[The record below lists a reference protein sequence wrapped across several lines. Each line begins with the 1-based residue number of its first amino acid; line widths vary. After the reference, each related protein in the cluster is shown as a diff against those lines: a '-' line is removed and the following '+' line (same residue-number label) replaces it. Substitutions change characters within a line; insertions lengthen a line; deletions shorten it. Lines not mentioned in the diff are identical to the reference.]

1 MIAFGFWGKRRATTQ
16 SDFLVA
22 GRRLGPMLYSGT
34 MAAIVLGGAST
45 IGGVGL
51 GYQYGI
57 SGMWLVFAIGVG
69 ILLLSLLF
77 AGRIQ
82 RLRVYT
88 VSQML
93 ELRYGPGSSVLS
105 GVVMCGYT
113 LMLSVTSTIA
123 YATIFGALFDIGR
136 VLAIILGG
144 SVVVIYSVL
153 GGMWSI
159 TLTDFVQFVIKT
171 IGIFF
176 ILLPIALYKTGGI
189 SGLADKLPADATSFT
204 AIGGDTILT
213 YFVIYTF
220 GLLIGQDIWQR
231 VFTARS
237 PGVARWAGTASGV
250 YCLLYAVAGAVI
262 GMAAKVLLPALEA
275 RDDAFAE
282 FVEMQLPP
290 ILAGLVLAAALAAV
304 MSTSSGA
311 LIATATVFSQD
322 IVARLRKRDIEAG
335 SEHDHVRSNRIY
347 VAAFGI
353 VMIVIACLLQDVVAA
368 LTVAYDILVG
378 GLLIPI
384 LGGLLWRRGTN
395 VGAIA
400 AMAVGTV
407 CDAGHHDRRGGHLRQ
422 RTDLCRAGVRP
433 GGVHHRQFAQQA
445 HRKRRDG
452 GMGPQEPRGEHGTRA
467 ADGCDNI
474 VRRCKVAPCRS
485 LTVGGEAWT
494 GGASVARQSAARLP
508 RAQWSS
514 GPGLVG
520 IAQSHAILG
529 IGPDLLDL
537 FGATTTNPICTT
549 PGPAPRRLPVG
560 RRPAP
565 SA

>member
-1 MIAFGFWGKRRATTQ
+1 
-16 SDFLVA
+16 
-22 GRRLGPMLYSGT
+22 
-34 MAAIVLGGAST
+34 
-45 IGGVGL
+45 
-51 GYQYGI
+51 
-57 SGMWLVFAIGVG
+57 
-69 ILLLSLLF
+69 
-77 AGRIQ
+77 
-82 RLRVYT
+82 
-88 VSQML
+88 
-93 ELRYGPGSSVLS
+93 
-105 GVVMCGYT
+105 
-113 LMLSVTSTIA
+113 
-123 YATIFGALFDIGR
+123 
-136 VLAIILGG
+136 VLAIVLGG
-144 SVVVIYSVL
+144 SVVVVYSVL

-176 ILLPIALYKTGGI
+176 ILLPVALYKTGGI
-189 SGLADKLPADATSFT
+189 GGLADKLPAEATSFT
-204 AIGGDTILT
+204 AIGGQTILT

-237 PGVARWAGTASGV
+237 PGVARWAGTAAGV

-335 SEHDHVRSNRIY
+335 SEPDHIRSNRIY
-347 VAAFGI
+347 VAVFGV

-407 CDAGHHDRRGGHLRQ
+407 ATLATMIAVGDIFANEPIYVGLASGLVVFVLGSLLSKPTATEVIAEWDRRS
-422 RTDLCRAGVRP
+422 
-433 GGVHHRQFAQQA
+433 
-445 HRKRRDG
+445 
-452 GMGPQEPRGEHGTRA
+452 RGEGA
-467 ADGCDNI
+467 AAEP
-474 VRRCKVAPCRS
+474 V
-485 LTVGGEAWT
+485 TEAT
-494 GGASVARQSAARLP
+494 
-508 RAQWSS
+508 
-514 GPGLVG
+514 
-520 IAQSHAILG
+520 I
-529 IGPDLLDL
+529 
-537 FGATTTNPICTT
+537 
-549 PGPAPRRLPVG
+549 
-560 RRPAP
+560 
-565 SA
+565 

>member
-1 MIAFGFWGKRRATTQ
+1 MDIAIVALYLVGMIAFGFWGKRKATTQ

-22 GRRLGPMLYSGT
+22 GRRLGPALYSGT

-57 SGMWLVFAIGVG
+57 SGMWLVIAIGVG
-69 ILLLSLLF
+69 ILALSLLF

-105 GVVMCGYT
+105 GFVMWAYT

-123 YATIFGALFDIGR
+123 YATIFGALLDISK
-136 VLAIILGG
+136 VPAIILGG
-144 SVVVIYSVL
+144 SVVIIYSTL
-153 GGMWSI
+153 GGMWAI
-159 TLTDFVQFVIKT
+159 TLTDFVQFIIKT

-176 ILLPIALYKTGGI
+176 ILLPIAVIHAGGW
-189 SGLADKLPADATSFT
+189 SGLTQHLPADATSLT
-204 AIGGDTILT
+204 TIGGGTIVT

-237 PGVARWAGTASGV
+237 PEVAKWAGAGAGV

-262 GMAAKVLLPALEA
+262 GMAAKVLLPHLDA
-275 RDDAFAE
+275 RDDAFAQL
-282 FVEMQLPP
+282 VENQLHP

-322 IVARLRKRDIEAG
+322 IVGRVFKKESIAEELAPG
-335 SEHDHVRSNRIY
+335 SAQTEHDHVKGNRLY
-347 VAAFGI
+347 VAGFGI
-353 VMIVIACLLQDVVAA
+353 LMVIIACVLQDVVAA

-378 GLLIPI
+378 GLLVPI
-384 LGGLLWRRGTN
+384 IGGLIWRRGTN

-407 CDAGHHDRRGGHLRQ
+407 VTLVTMAALGDIFANEPIYYGLASGLIVYVVASLATKPTAPEVLAEWDRRS
-422 RTDLCRAGVRP
+422 
-433 GGVHHRQFAQQA
+433 
-445 HRKRRDG
+445 
-452 GMGPQEPRGEHGTRA
+452 RGETTEP
-467 ADGCDNI
+467 
-474 VRRCKVAPCRS
+474 VP
-485 LTVGGEAWT
+485 
-494 GGASVARQSAARLP
+494 AS
-508 RAQWSS
+508 
-514 GPGLVG
+514 
-520 IAQSHAILG
+520 
-529 IGPDLLDL
+529 
-537 FGATTTNPICTT
+537 
-549 PGPAPRRLPVG
+549 
-560 RRPAP
+560 
-565 SA
+565 

>member
-1 MIAFGFWGKRRATTQ
+1 MDIAIVAIYLLGMIAFGFWGKRRATTQ

-22 GRRLGPMLYSGT
+22 GRRLGPLLYSGT

-57 SGMWLVFAIGVG
+57 SGMWLVMAIGVG

-105 GVVMCGYT
+105 GVVMWGYT

-123 YATIFGALFDIGR
+123 YSTIFGALFDIGR
-136 VLAIILGG
+136 VPAIILGG
-144 SVVVIYSVL
+144 GVVIIYSTL

-159 TLTDFVQFVIKT
+159 TLTDFVQFLVKT

-176 ILLPIALYKTGGI
+176 ILLPLALAKTGGM
-189 SGLADKLPADATSFT
+189 SGLAEKLPADATSLT
-204 AIGGDTILT
+204 AIGGEKILT

-237 PGVARWAGTASGV
+237 PGVARWAGAASGV

-262 GMAAKVLLPALEA
+262 GMAAKVLLPALES
-275 RDDAFAE
+275 RDDAFAQ

-290 ILAGLVLAAALAAV
+290 VLAGLVLAAALAAV

-322 IVARLRKRDIEAG
+322 IVARLLKRDVEAG
-335 SEHDHVRSNRIY
+335 SEHDHIRNNRLY
-347 VAAFGI
+347 VAGFGI
-353 VMIVIACLLQDVVAA
+353 LMVVIACVLQDVVNA

-378 GLLIPI
+378 GLLVPI
-384 LGGLLWRRGTN
+384 LGGLVWRRGSNT
-395 VGAIA
+395 GALA

-407 CDAGHHDRRGGHLRQ
+407 ATLVAMFMFGIEANEPIYWGLASGLVVFVVGSLASKPTDPEVLAEWDRRS
-422 RTDLCRAGVRP
+422 
-433 GGVHHRQFAQQA
+433 
-445 HRKRRDG
+445 
-452 GMGPQEPRGEHGTRA
+452 RGEGNA
-467 ADGCDNI
+467 I
-474 VRRCKVAPCRS
+474 KPSRS
-485 LTVGGEAWT
+485 TSPA
-494 GGASVARQSAARLP
+494 
-508 RAQWSS
+508 
-514 GPGLVG
+514 
-520 IAQSHAILG
+520 
-529 IGPDLLDL
+529 
-537 FGATTTNPICTT
+537 NP
-549 PGPAPRRLPVG
+549 
-560 RRPAP
+560 
-565 SA
+565 